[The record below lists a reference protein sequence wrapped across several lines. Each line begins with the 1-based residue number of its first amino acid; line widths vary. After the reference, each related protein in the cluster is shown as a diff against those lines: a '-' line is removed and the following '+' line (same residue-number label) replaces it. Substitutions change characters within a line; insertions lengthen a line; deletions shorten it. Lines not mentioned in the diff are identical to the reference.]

1 MHNGQGKW
9 RIYFF
14 ISFTSVGAPVFS
26 ARVPFVSQTRPLQ
39 GGNLPCSG
47 QGLDCI
53 AERFI
58 RDAGDQLLMDRT
70 AHSSKDP

>member
-1 MHNGQGKW
+1 MAKENGAYTFYKFYLSG
-9 RIYFF
+9 R
-14 ISFTSVGAPVFS
+14 PVFS

-58 RDAGDQLLMDRT
+58 RDAGYQLLMDRT
-70 AHSSKDP
+70 AHSSKDL